1 MRTDR
6 LIAELTD
13 DLAPVRRI
21 ASPAARL
28 GGWLAVSLPAAA
40 IVTWAFGLR
49 PDMAAR
55 LADPRFM
62 VEEGAALLTALAAA
76 YAALCA
82 GLPDQS
88 GWKLWLPLAPMAV
101 WLGVLGRQCIDVAL
115 RLGPDGLH
123 VTSDAMCLPAIAMGG
138 LVPAIAISILL
149 RRGGRFRVGHGCV
162 CAGLAAA
169 ALGAVALRLYHPQD
183 AAVMVLVWQFGSVA
197 LLTLLAGIVGRVIA
211 SMRSG
216 EMLHVRQ

>member
-13 DLAPVRRI
+13 DLAPARRI

-40 IVTWAFGLR
+40 IVTFAFGLR
-49 PDMAAR
+49 PDLAAR
-55 LADPRFM
+55 LADPRFL
-62 VEEGAALLTALAAA
+62 VEEAAALLTALAAA

-82 GLPDQS
+82 GLPDQPS
-88 GWKLWLPLAPMAV
+88 WKLWLPLAPMLV
-101 WLGVLGRQCIDVAL
+101 WLGVLGRQCIDVVL

-123 VTSDAMCLPAIAMGG
+123 VTSDAMCLPAIVMGG

-149 RRGGRFRVGHGCV
+149 RRADGFASPMAASALAWPRRRSARWH
-162 CAGLAAA
+162 CACII
-169 ALGAVALRLYHPQD
+169 R
-183 AAVMVLVWQFGSVA
+183 
-197 LLTLLAGIVGRVIA
+197 R
-211 SMRSG
+211 MR
-216 EMLHVRQ
+216 R